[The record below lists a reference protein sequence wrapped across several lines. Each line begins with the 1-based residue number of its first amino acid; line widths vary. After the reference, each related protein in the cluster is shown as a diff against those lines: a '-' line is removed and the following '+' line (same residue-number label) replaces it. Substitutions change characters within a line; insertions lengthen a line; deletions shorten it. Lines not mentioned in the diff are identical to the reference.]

1 LVINTQNHVPA
12 VTAVTAVGAAERL
25 EFFSTYRDTSVASV
39 TTGYMQDHAVHEFCH
54 GCSPSGK
61 FLVRTSLKYTRLLE
75 LGEERILK

>member
-1 LVINTQNHVPA
+1 
-12 VTAVTAVGAAERL
+12 
-25 EFFSTYRDTSVASV
+25 
-39 TTGYMQDHAVHEFCH
+39 MQDHAVHEFCH